1 MQSFLTAETQS
12 VMRDAFEATKTNNYP
27 PDLYAIAFQE
37 TKTSYCSADIKENK
51 KDNDAFIDKMNPN
64 PAEYRFVMQSWRN
77 PNVLKNLRLGCKFTH
92 GSSGVILFAK
102 KSLSIENQGRFK
114 SDDKLN
120 NEKGF
125 SAVWIKLKDK
135 MICWG
140 TSHSPPGKKLADK
153 KRYPAFKKYSG
164 FFDNFDKKHRG
175 NTPPKKSCDVKFYA
189 GDFNWRNGEWNDE
202 SGWSSPHFADA
213 AVQKFYET
221 LTPGFQNSVIQPGTK
236 PLEVPKILDEFNEK
250 MDMVIA
256 ARPPLSKW
264 SEGSSIYHNS
274 MTKEETPRT
283 YPTFQPISTKK
294 CENNKNDHG
303 PATEPGEISPDEDTD
318 DTDDTDVDEE
328 GTASDVPMFYQNY
341 SNEMDAFG
349 DKMRN
354 MKTKL
359 ITSALNGN
367 FASRNKG
374 KSQICLPTKEKFH
387 CGKYEIC
394 FTGNR
399 PLAYADSIFHRNA
412 QATAYGPLIQ
422 PVPSDHFPVVGAY
435 VM

>member
-1 MQSFLTAETQS
+1 MKVALLVASHLWTQVSCIWTRSNTSGGISIGMLTWNTADMKMQSFLTAETQS

-164 FFDNFDKKHRG
+164 FFRQL
-175 NTPPKKSCDVKFYA
+175 
-189 GDFNWRNGEWNDE
+189 R
-202 SGWSSPHFADA
+202 
-213 AVQKFYET
+213 
-221 LTPGFQNSVIQPGTK
+221 
-236 PLEVPKILDEFNEK
+236 
-250 MDMVIA
+250 
-256 ARPPLSKW
+256 
-264 SEGSSIYHNS
+264 
-274 MTKEETPRT
+274 
-283 YPTFQPISTKK
+283 
-294 CENNKNDHG
+294 
-303 PATEPGEISPDEDTD
+303 
-318 DTDDTDVDEE
+318 
-328 GTASDVPMFYQNY
+328 
-341 SNEMDAFG
+341 
-349 DKMRN
+349 
-354 MKTKL
+354 
-359 ITSALNGN
+359 
-367 FASRNKG
+367 
-374 KSQICLPTKEKFH
+374 
-387 CGKYEIC
+387 
-394 FTGNR
+394 
-399 PLAYADSIFHRNA
+399 
-412 QATAYGPLIQ
+412 
-422 PVPSDHFPVVGAY
+422 
-435 VM
+435 